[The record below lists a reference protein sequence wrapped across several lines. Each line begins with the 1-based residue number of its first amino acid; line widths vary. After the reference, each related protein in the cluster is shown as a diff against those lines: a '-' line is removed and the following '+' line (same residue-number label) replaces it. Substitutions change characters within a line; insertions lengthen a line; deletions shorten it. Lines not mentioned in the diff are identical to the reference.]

1 MSALM
6 NILVNTSSKPAIAG
20 RGSAIA
26 EIAENLSLW
35 LRRNRRIAT
44 VDRRRALVMRV
55 FVAGLALVAAACAGP
70 AALSLPQ
77 EAQWIAPGRDISA
90 ILAKEPVVCVKLSAD
105 KAQNDAVRRGEIAFN
120 SPFLLGG
127 QAAKQGIS
135 CAACHRNGR
144 GNPDF
149 FFADLSDAAGRVDV
163 SQAFFG
169 PAREDHRD
177 NPVKIPDLALP
188 EGQKMVDRADDQ
200 ALTAFLTSQIIDE
213 FHARAPGQ
221 TVLDGLKAYLRSI
234 DTANCAPNAVQKVRM
249 EGFLA
254 LGLDAYRTSFA
265 VDNAADRAFFAIQR
279 GISCA
284 KPMTRLAGK
293 GARSLRQR
301 LVLASAQMEKGAD
314 FADIEADLQT
324 ISRQIAARSTQLT
337 R

>member
-1 MSALM
+1 M
-6 NILVNTSSKPAIAG
+6 
-20 RGSAIA
+20 
-26 EIAENLSLW
+26 
-35 LRRNRRIAT
+35 
-44 VDRRRALVMRV
+44 RA
-55 FVAGLALVAAACAGP
+55 FVAGLALVLAACAAP
-70 AALSLPQ
+70 AALSPPQ

-90 ILAKEPVVCVKLSAD
+90 ILAKEPVACVKRSHNKLESEAI
-105 KAQNDAVRRGEIAFN
+105 RRGEIAFN

-149 FFADLSDAAGRVDV
+149 FFAGLSDAAGRVDV

-213 FHARAPGQ
+213 FHACAPGQ

-234 DTANCAPNAVQKVRM
+234 DTANCAPDAVQKVRM

-265 VDNAADRAFFAIQR
+265 VDNAADRAFFRDSAR
-279 GISCA
+279 HFLR
-284 KPMTRLAGK
+284 KTHDRLAGK
-293 GARSLRQR
+293 GAKSLRQR